1 MKPPL
6 SAVQAETW
14 DLCCAHFEALACE
27 TVSRVADDVYTRD
40 SITAEL
46 RKAFA
51 DARRS
56 CLSDTPPE
64 RRTLGADYGAA
75 T

>member
-14 DLCCAHFEALACE
+14 DLCCAHFEALAC
-27 TVSRVADDVYTRD
+27 D
-40 SITAEL
+40 TAREAIPDAHL
-46 RKAFA
+46 RQHVTALLRARFA